1 MKTGYLGLLAAC
13 VLLSSCGGRLA
24 MVGFDKN
31 GKPTEAFVPEH
42 KYAEQLTQ
50 SLVSIEESILPAL
63 KAPRDEKEWKLR
75 TAVLGFGVKAE
86 AGIGPFKVA
95 FKPRIKAA
103 FANGNKPPIP

>member
-1 MKTGYLGLLAAC
+1 MKTYLSLVAAC

-31 GKPTEAFVPEH
+31 GKPTEGFVNEK
-42 KYAEQLTQ
+42 KYAEQLTE
-50 SLVSIEESILPAL
+50 SLLTIEESMLPAL
-63 KAPRDEKEWKLR
+63 KVPREESEWKLR

-95 FKPRIKAA
+95 FKPRIRAA